1 MSNTIPRSIPVPNS
15 TMMLNL
21 KTAAF
26 AIVVLLG
33 SMGSSQADIYRY
45 IDSKGT
51 LHFTNVPVSSGYQV
65 YLKEKSNHPSE
76 SYALK
81 TTLDSNGS
89 PSPSTVSATTP
100 YDNYIYQ
107 ASIKHGISFSL
118 LKAVIKVESDFNP
131 NAVSKKGAK
140 GLMQI
145 MPENMSALNINDP
158 FNPRENIMGGSWY
171 LKTLLMQFDGKLPL
185 ALAAYN
191 AGPTAVNKYRRIPP
205 YTETKNY
212 VRKVMTLYQQLSG
225 SINR

>member
-1 MSNTIPRSIPVPNS
+1 MSNPLVRSIPTPIS
-15 TMMLNL
+15 TTMFNL
-21 KTAAF
+21 KTAVF
-26 AIVVLLG
+26 AIVVLLA

-45 IDSKGT
+45 IDSNGV

-65 YLKEKSNHPSE
+65 YLKEKSNHPSD

-81 TTLDSNGS
+81 ATLNSHGS
-89 PSPSTVSATTP
+89 PSPSAFSATTA

-107 ASIKHGISFSL
+107 ASIKHGISVSL

-145 MPENMSALNINDP
+145 MPQNLSALNISDP

-212 VRKVMTLYQQLSG
+212 VKKVMTLYQQLSS
-225 SINR
+225 SIN